1 MRLII
6 VYLGWLWTQCFS
18 TWDLPQRSSTDYER
32 ASVGQQLTQPAP
44 EGLPGTAAWPSW
56 FQAVCQYQT
65 VFPIPLALLRSRRH
79 FIAPHSPPCGHGP
92 LPLTQSWLP
101 DSLTSSAVGQ
111 SAPSCP
117 SLEGNGEVSCHLQKE
132 VCNTLFVQT
141 SPLTRETPKH
151 MYSSQSSPWG

>member
-65 VFPIPLALLRSRRH
+65 VFPIPPALLRSRRQ

-92 LPLTQSWLP
+92 LPLTQSWLFDLVCSGAVSSQLP
-101 DSLTSSAVGQ
+101 VPGGKWWSQLSSA
-111 SAPSCP
+111 
-117 SLEGNGEVSCHLQKE
+117 EEVR
-132 VCNTLFVQT
+132 NTLFVQT